1 MNYKIEKVK
10 KSFSLQAENFEN
22 NDMNFSKQEYLDYI
36 IKKTDVKKTDCV
48 LEVAAGTCVCGRSL
62 ASGVTSVTCLDATP
76 EMLIVGKRA
85 AEDKKI
91 SKISLV

>member
-36 IKKTDVKKTDCV
+36 IKK
-48 LEVAAGTCVCGRSL
+48 
-62 ASGVTSVTCLDATP
+62 
-76 EMLIVGKRA
+76 M
-85 AEDKKI
+85 
-91 SKISLV
+91 